1 VAFEKTSGMAHGT
14 RVPRALTRPVPNS
27 FANCELTYQPRVP
40 IDLARARKQHAAYEH
55 ALTQMGCVV
64 ESVGPAMDM
73 PDSVFV
79 EDTAVVFDEIAVIA
93 RPGAASRRRETDAVA
108 AALGRH
114 RRLAAICAPATLDG
128 GDVLR
133 VDREVFVG
141 ISGRTNGAGVT
152 QLTELISPYRYRVHT
167 VQTRGCL
174 HLKSAATCAG
184 DDLIVYNPEWVDPRH
199 FVGLKRIEIDPKEP
213 FAANVVRIGDSLLV
227 SAEAP
232 NTRTRLENRGLN
244 VRVVDMSEL
253 AKAEGAL
260 TCCSLIVA

>member
-1 VAFEKTSGMAHGT
+1 
-14 RVPRALTRPVPNS
+14 
-27 FANCELTYQPRVP
+27 
-40 IDLARARKQHAAYEH
+40 
-55 ALTQMGCVV
+55 MGCVV
-64 ESVGPAMDM
+64 ESVGAAMDQ
-73 PDSVFV
+73 PDSVFI

-93 RPGAASRRRETDAVA
+93 RPGAVSRRTETDAVA
-108 AALGRH
+108 AALGRY

-133 VDREVFVG
+133 VDRAVYVG
-141 ISGRTNGAGVT
+141 ISGRTNAAGVA

-174 HLKSAATCAG
+174 HLKSAVTCVA

-199 FVGLKRIEIDPKEP
+199 FVGVKRIEIDPREP
-213 FAANVVRIGDSLLV
+213 FGANVVRIGESVLC
-227 SAEAP
+227 SAAAP
-232 NTRTRLENRGLN
+232 STRARLEHRGLY
-244 VRVVDMSEL
+244 VRVVDVSEL